1 MARKKKLNS
10 LETILQHPPSV
21 VGYVRL
27 DLGLTTTL
35 RTIQDIAEMIKRL
48 AIEKH
53 EKDRTQEIRILIQ
66 TVERDTD
73 PE

>member
-1 MARKKKLNS
+1 MRKKKLNS
-10 LETILQHPPSV
+10 LETMLQHPPSV
-21 VGYVRL
+21 VDYVRL

-53 EKDRTQEIRILIQ
+53 EQDGTQEIRILIQ